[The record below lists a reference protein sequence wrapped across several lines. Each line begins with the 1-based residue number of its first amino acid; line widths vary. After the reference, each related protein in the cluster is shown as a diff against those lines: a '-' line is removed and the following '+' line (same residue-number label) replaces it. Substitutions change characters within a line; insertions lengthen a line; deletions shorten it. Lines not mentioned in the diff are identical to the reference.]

1 MSEGAFRLFT
11 KRLNLQ
17 ESAGES
23 HFKRTDELVAAKM
36 GVSRWLAGIMRT
48 VWDGLTSSPGYEEHI
63 LGAVKRGELDSKRTP
78 KPETI
83 GELRQAWTGIK
94 NRIEDFDRFYA
105 EGDLR
110 VVNIVFDPVLV
121 PDLDD
126 YITLAAEED
135 DRINEDAPFKLVF
148 HLWTEKDYGTSAM
161 IDPDDGELHLFLD
174 HVLPLGPQ
182 GLRELI
188 SSANHELHHLA
199 RSGSGSHAEKTPC
212 GEAIGRLRALSKAQ
226 LDSLPDIVE
235 LVANYLSTEAEI
247 SAHAME
253 AAMWVSK
260 HGGDIKPNASVQ
272 ELVETMSEMA
282 RYEKLERK
290 RVPSTIEWSL
300 EFLTLAYPSRM
311 EKEYRSKM
319 TSRGEQLMRRL
330 KLTDEDV
337 IECCTKVADA
347 YASRLSS
354 YFQAV
359 EKNRR

>member
-1 MSEGAFRLFT
+1 MTEGAFRLFT
-11 KRLNLQ
+11 ERLGLQ

-23 HFKRTDELVAAKM
+23 RFKKPDELVAAKM
-36 GVSRWLAGIMRT
+36 RASRWLSDVLRT
-48 VWDGLTSSPGYEEHI
+48 VWEGLTSSPGYEEHI
-63 LGAVKRGELDSKRTP
+63 LGAIKRNELDSKRTP

-105 EGDLR
+105 EGNLR

-121 PDLDD
+121 PELDD
-126 YITLAAEED
+126 YIALAAEED
-135 DRINEDAPFKLVF
+135 ERVNEDLPFKLVF

-182 GLRELI
+182 GLRELM

-199 RSGSGSHAEKTPC
+199 RSGSGAHAEKTPC
-212 GEAIGRLRALSKAQ
+212 GEAIGRLRTLSKAQ
-226 LDSLPDIVE
+226 LKSLPGTVG

-253 AAMWVSK
+253 AAMWVSE
-260 HGGDIKPNASVQ
+260 HGGDIRPNASVR
-272 ELVETMSEMA
+272 ELVETMSETA
-282 RYEKLERK
+282 KYEKQEHG

-319 TSRGEQLMRRL
+319 TAKGARL
-330 KLTDEDV
+330 LKGLGLSDEDV
-337 IECCTKVADA
+337 IECCSKVADA
-347 YASRLSS
+347 YAARLSS

-359 EKNRR
+359 ERNKG